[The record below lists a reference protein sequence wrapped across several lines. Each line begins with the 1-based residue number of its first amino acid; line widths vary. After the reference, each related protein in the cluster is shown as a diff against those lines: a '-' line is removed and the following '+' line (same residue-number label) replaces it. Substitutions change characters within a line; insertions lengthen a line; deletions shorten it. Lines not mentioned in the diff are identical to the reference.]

1 MNVAKRLL
9 NHKGEVRGIW
19 WFCFLHD
26 ISNSYLSSAGQRLMN
41 CWSHVMC
48 CLCRMH
54 WARTNSWD
62 RAVLVSVHNS
72 APQTSLITSSLW
84 LAFPSMLDLHLSLV
98 TLSPWGNWGIRQ
110 VNGICKTSVIDPDC
124 CGHELQNC
132 SSFLTLRSIPQQIFC
147 WAGWQT
153 CLDGEP
159 WSGLWQEAICVVKDG
174 WYRNIQSA
182 CSYNLDRLLMPRKD
196 KCVWACITKS

>member
-1 MNVAKRLL
+1 MTLAILTCPVQAKD
-9 NHKGEVRGIW
+9 W
-19 WFCFLHD
+19 WIAEAMSCVVFAGCTEPEQTRETVQFL
-26 ISNSYLSSAGQRLMN
+26 SLSTTQHHRPPS
-41 CWSHVMC
+41 SHLPC
-48 CLCRMH
+48 EKEK
-54 WARTNSWD
+54 A
-62 RAVLVSVHNS
+62 
-72 APQTSLITSSLW
+72 W

-110 VNGICKTSVIDPDC
+110 VNGICKTSVMDPDC

-159 WSGLWQEAICVVKDG
+159 WRGLWQEAICVVKDG

-182 CSYNLDRLLMPRKD
+182 
-196 KCVWACITKS
+196 VTI